1 MSGTLST
8 KTDFH
13 GVWHQ
18 YITTGETENIP
29 HMLKCSWDRCRE
41 RGFDPKGYINPI
53 INLDQASLQKRVE
66 EKNDLHSLLESHCRR
81 MEEQFDFAPF
91 AILFADADEYI
102 LSVKGND
109 KIIKLLENSTISAGL
124 SISESRLGSTA
135 PGIGLIEGKPISVVG
150 EEHYSQQ
157 LHWASCF
164 AVPFLDQDG
173 TMMGCLDFTSTHDFG
188 EKLKHLIPSFLSIA
202 NSLQFEL
209 FLRKQLELFELHDSY
224 FRSTFDYADK
234 MLILVNREGDI
245 VNLNEAARNTL
256 GLSPN
261 KIVPNGKVQELLD
274 LGLPWESS
282 SQKTLPRFV
291 TIRPPYGENSSPF
304 SMETIP
310 IFNQAGNEIASL
322 LKLEKEKVKVAL
334 PAKLCNTA
342 RFRFENIIGRS
353 RQTRTVIARAKKVAA
368 TLSSVLIEGETGTG
382 KELFAH
388 AIHNAS
394 PCCNGPF
401 VALNCCAIPQELI
414 ESELFGYDKGAYT
427 GARREGNMGKFEMA
441 NGGTIF
447 LDEIHTMNVP
457 AQMKLLRVLE
467 DRQVTKIGGR
477 HTIPLNLRIISAS
490 SKSLEQ
496 EVEKNRFI
504 DPLFFRLNVV
514 KLRIPS
520 LKDRKEDIPDLVR
533 YFIEEMKS
541 RFQSPIREAS
551 PEVLAAFTRYSWPGN
566 VRELRN
572 LIECAFN
579 FAEGEFI
586 TLDDLE
592 GNLSTPL
599 SQNESEVCS
608 IEGIIKKLMIESL
621 SRYDG
626 VKEAAG
632 FLGISAST
640 FYRWMKKFDL
650 SK

>member
-1 MSGTLST
+1 MSGALST

-13 GVWHQ
+13 DVWHR
-18 YITTGETENIP
+18 YITTGEDENIP
-29 HMLKCSWDRCRE
+29 DMLKCSWGRCRE
-41 RGFDPKGYINPI
+41 RGLDPRGYINPF
-53 INLDQASLQKRVE
+53 NLDQTSVQKRVE
-66 EKNDLHSLLESHCRR
+66 ENKDLHSLLESHCKKI
-81 MEEQFDFAPF
+81 EEQFDFAPF
-91 AILFADADEYI
+91 ATFFADADEYI

-109 KIIKLLENSTISAGL
+109 KIIRMLENATISAGS

-135 PGIGLIEGKPISVVG
+135 PGIGLIEGKSISVVG

-164 AVPFLDQDG
+164 SVPVLDQDR
-173 TMMGCLDFTSTHDFG
+173 TIMGCLDFTSTYDFG
-188 EKLKHLIPSFLSIA
+188 EKLKHLIPYFLSIA

-209 FLRKQLELFELHDSY
+209 FLRKKLELLELHDSY
-224 FRSTFDYADK
+224 FHSTFDYADK
-234 MLILVNREGDI
+234 MLILVNRDGNI
-245 VNLNEAARNTL
+245 INLNAAAQTTF

-261 KIVPNGKVQELLD
+261 NIVRKKNVQELLE
-274 LGLPWESS
+274 LGLPWQAS
-282 SQKTLPRFV
+282 SQKALPRFV
-291 TIRPPYGENSSPF
+291 TVKSPYRVNSSPL
-304 SMETIP
+304 SMESIP

-322 LKLEKEKVKVAL
+322 LKLEKEKVKVSL
-334 PAKLCNTA
+334 PAKPRNAA
-342 RFRFENIIGRS
+342 RFRFENIIGRC
-353 RQTRTVIARAKKVAA
+353 RKTRTVIARARKVAG
-368 TLSSVLIEGETGTG
+368 TLSSVLLEGETGTG

-394 PCCNGPF
+394 PCCSGPF
-401 VALNCCAIPQELI
+401 VALNCCAIPQDLI

-467 DRQVTKIGGR
+467 DRQVTRIGGR
-477 HTIPLNLRIISAS
+477 HAIPLTFRIISAS
-490 SKSLEQ
+490 SKSLER
-496 EVEKNRFI
+496 EVKKNHFI

-514 KLRIPS
+514 RLRIPS
-520 LKDRKEDIPDLVR
+520 LKDRKEDIPDLTR
-533 YFIEEMKS
+533 FFIEEMKS
-541 RFQSPIREAS
+541 SFQSPIREAS
-551 PEVLAAFTRYSWPGN
+551 PEVLAAFARYSWPGN

-599 SQNESEVCS
+599 SQEESEVCS
-608 IEGIIKKLMIESL
+608 IEGISKKLMIESL
-621 SRYDG
+621 NRYDS
-626 VKEAAG
+626 VNEAAG
-632 FLGISAST
+632 FLGISMST

>member
-13 GVWHQ
+13 GVWRQ

-29 HMLKCSWDRCRE
+29 DMLKCSWDRCRE
-41 RGFDPKGYINPI
+41 MGFDPRGYINPF
-53 INLDQASLQKRVE
+53 NLDQTSVQKRVE
-66 EKNDLHSLLESHCRR
+66 ENKDLHSLLESHSRR
-81 MEEQFDFAPF
+81 IEEQFDFVPF
-91 AILFADADEYI
+91 AIFFADADEYI

-109 KIIKLLENSTISAGL
+109 KIIRILESATISAGS

-164 AVPFLDQDG
+164 SVPVLDQDR
-173 TMMGCLDFTSTHDFG
+173 TIMGCLDFTSTHDFG
-188 EKLKHLIPSFLSIA
+188 EKLKHLIPYFLSIA

-209 FLRKQLELFELHDSY
+209 FLRKKLALFELHDSY

-234 MLILVNREGDI
+234 MLILVNREGNI
-245 VNLNEAARNTL
+245 VNLNAAARNAL
-256 GLSPN
+256 KLPPN
-261 KIVPNGKVQELLD
+261 KIVRNRNVQELLD
-274 LGLPWESS
+274 LGLPWGSS
-282 SQKTLPRFV
+282 SQKALARFV
-291 TIRPPYGENSSPF
+291 TIRPPYGVNSSPF
-304 SMETIP
+304 AMETIP

-322 LKLEKEKVKVAL
+322 LKLEKVKVKVPL
-334 PAKLCNTA
+334 PAKPCNTA

-353 RQTRTVIARAKKVAA
+353 RQTRTVIARAKKVAG

-447 LDEIHTMNVP
+447 LDEIHTMNVS

-467 DRQVTKIGGR
+467 DRQITRIGGR
-477 HTIPLNLRIISAS
+477 HAIPLNLRIISAS
-490 SKSLEQ
+490 SRSLEL
-496 EVEKNRFI
+496 EMEKNHFI
-504 DPLFFRLNVV
+504 GPLFFRLNVV
-514 KLRIPS
+514 RLRIPS
-520 LKDRKEDIPDLVR
+520 LQERKEDIPDLTR

-551 PEVLAAFTRYSWPGN
+551 SEVLAAFARYSWPGN

-572 LIECAFN
+572 LIECVFN
-579 FAEGEFI
+579 FAEGEVI

-599 SQNESEVCS
+599 HQERTEACS
-608 IEGIIKKLMIESL
+608 IKGITKKLMVESL
-621 SRYDG
+621 SRYGG
-626 VKEAAG
+626 VKEAAD
-632 FLGISAST
+632 FLGISVST